1 MQPVVNPCQSVFIR
15 AQLRF
20 PGLTPNKKAGL
31 RRLFRELLLPSY
43 FRPRMKST
51 STALSAS
58 LSFGLAGIGIAP
70 HTLPPPLIIFR
81 TSLAFA
87 PASPLYLSATAFQ
100 AGPTTF
106 LSIA

>member
-1 MQPVVNPCQSVFIR
+1 MQPVVNPCQAVFIR

-20 PGLTPNKKAGL
+20 PGLTRNKKAGL

-43 FRPRMKST
+43 FSPRTKST
-51 STALSAS
+51 SAALSAS

-70 HTLPPPLIIFR
+70 HTPPPPLIIFG

-87 PASPLYLSATAFQ
+87 PASPLYFLATSAQ

-106 LSIA
+106 LSI